1 MEKIRRH
8 YIFLGQVQ
16 GVGFRWRA
24 EKLARMLNLTG
35 WVRNL
40 WDGTVEMEVQGT
52 REDIREMICRLQTQR
67 FIHIEEIREK
77 TMPPEEEN
85 SFRAR

>member
-8 YIFLGQVQ
+8 YLFLGQVQ

-24 EKLARMLNLTG
+24 EKLACMLDLTG

-52 REDIREMICRLQTQR
+52 REDIREMLCRLRDQR

-77 TMPPEEEN
+77 NLPLEEEN
-85 SFRAR
+85 GFRAR

>member
-40 WDGTVEMEVQGT
+40 WDGTVEMEVQGS
-52 REDIREMICRLQTQR
+52 REDIREMICRLQNQR